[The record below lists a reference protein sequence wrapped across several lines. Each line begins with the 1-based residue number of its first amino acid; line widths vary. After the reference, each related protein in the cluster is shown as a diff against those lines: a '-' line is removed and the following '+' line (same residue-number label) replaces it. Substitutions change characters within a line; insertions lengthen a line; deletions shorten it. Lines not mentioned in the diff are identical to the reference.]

1 MLHKFQFDTCL
12 VFSCDPVYLS
22 QGTDCM
28 YVGIADLRRHVE
40 TQTEVRR
47 RIYMYY
53 ISMPQGV
60 FFVIVVS

>member
-28 YVGIADLRRHVE
+28 YVGIADLGGSRGAVP
-40 TQTEVRR
+40 V
-47 RIYMYY
+47 Y
-53 ISMPQGV
+53 G
-60 FFVIVVS
+60 